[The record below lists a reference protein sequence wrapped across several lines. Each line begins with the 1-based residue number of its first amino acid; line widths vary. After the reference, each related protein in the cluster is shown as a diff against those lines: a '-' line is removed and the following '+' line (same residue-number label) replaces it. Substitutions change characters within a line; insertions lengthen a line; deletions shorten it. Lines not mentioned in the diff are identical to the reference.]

1 MEVATYNTNN
11 VLIETINPLII
22 NISAAIIILL
32 AGLMV
37 GKLLS
42 MIVKKIF
49 LEVEADK
56 TINKISPI
64 KISITNIISLGVS
77 IPIYI
82 ISFFLAMKQIGIAT
96 IVINLLLAI
105 LVLGII
111 GALILGIKDIPVNF
125 IAGLKFKQKNI
136 IGKKVRVGYVFGTVT
151 KKGILKVEM
160 ETKQKDRIIV
170 PNKYFEKNYRKL
182 A

>member
-11 VLIETINPLII
+11 IVIETINPIII

-32 AGLMV
+32 VGLMI

-42 MIVKKIF
+42 MTIKKIF

-77 IPIYI
+77 VPIYI
-82 ISFFLAMKQIGIAT
+82 ISFFLAMKQLGIAN
-96 IVINLLLAI
+96 IIINILLAI
-105 LVLGII
+105 FFVAII
-111 GALILGIKDIPVNF
+111 GGIILGIKDIPSNF
-125 IAGLKFKQKNI
+125 MSGLKFKQKNL
-136 IGKKVRVGYVFGTVT
+136 IGKKIRVGLVLGIVT
-151 KKGILKVEM
+151 KKGLLNIEM
-160 ETKQKDRIIV
+160 ETKQKDRIII